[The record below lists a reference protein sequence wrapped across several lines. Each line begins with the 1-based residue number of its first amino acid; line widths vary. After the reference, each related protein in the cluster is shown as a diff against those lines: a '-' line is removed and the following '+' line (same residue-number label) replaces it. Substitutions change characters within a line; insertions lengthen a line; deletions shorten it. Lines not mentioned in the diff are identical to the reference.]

1 MYLSI
6 RVILLVAT
14 TVYQAISVWLEEQK
28 APPGHL
34 INLGQYRLHFCLAGE
49 ASPTIIIDHSLGGI
63 EGYFL
68 IEELSQLARVCIYD
82 RAGYGWS
89 DPSPYPRT
97 SYQIVQELDQLLT
110 QAKIEPPY
118 ILVGDSF
125 GSYNVRL
132 YVDYRL
138 NFRHYKSYESSGSF

>member
-1 MYLSI
+1 M
-6 RVILLVAT
+6 LLVAT

-97 SYQIVQELDQLLT
+97 SYQIVQE
-110 QAKIEPPY
+110 
-118 ILVGDSF
+118 
-125 GSYNVRL
+125 
-132 YVDYRL
+132 
-138 NFRHYKSYESSGSF
+138 